1 MNAAKRIRKMME
13 ESAGNDAQL
22 DVLKDLAM
30 SLQLGQPF
38 ELSRLYQ
45 IDYPYF
51 KLALTLLDDWR
62 LDHHIA
68 SRSKLVERLFCLSPE
83 LMLPAEAE
91 AETVSTSEIVAAETA
106 AADTNTQGDSASAAP
121 LECEIDVTPVTSTEA
136 TPAKTTRK
144 RKQTVTPA

>member
-30 SLQLGQPF
+30 SLQLGQAF

-62 LDHHIA
+62 LNHHIA

-91 AETVSTSEIVAAETA
+91 TVSTSEIVATETA
-106 AADTNTQGDSASAAP
+106 AADTDKQDDSVSPAA
-121 LECEIDVTPVTSTEA
+121 LACEIDVTPVTSIEA

>member
-30 SLQLGQPF
+30 SLQLGQAF

-91 AETVSTSEIVAAETA
+91 VVSATEIVATETA
-106 AADTNTQGDSASAAP
+106 AADTDKQDDSVSPAA
-121 LECEIDVTPVTSTEA
+121 LACEIDVTPAASTEA

>member
-30 SLQLGQPF
+30 SLQLGQAF

-91 AETVSTSEIVAAETA
+91 TVSTSEIVATETA
-106 AADTNTQGDSASAAP
+106 AADTDKQDDSVSPAA
-121 LECEIDVTPVTSTEA
+121 LACEIDVTPVTSIEA

>member
-1 MNAAKRIRKMME
+1 MNAAKRIRKLLE
-13 ESAGNDAQL
+13 ENTANDPQL
-22 DVLKDLAM
+22 DVLKDLVM
-30 SLQLGQPF
+30 SLQLGQAF

-68 SRSKLVERLFCLSPE
+68 SRSKLVERLFPLTQD
-83 LMLPAEAE
+83 MVPATDNIDMASTATEAL
-91 AETVSTSEIVAAETA
+91 AVNETA
-106 AADTNTQGDSASAAP
+106 ALPEPAAA
-121 LECEIDVTPVTSTEA
+121 EAPVAEQ
-136 TPAKTTRK
+136 AKPTRK